1 MPQISRPELAPA
13 SPSRARASN
22 PGPRGAP
29 RTAPRTDVSRRPRSS
44 ASGTRRPRAVCN
56 SARSAASATA
66 DEQLVGVTHPFHP
79 LFQRQL
85 RCVGKRYNRYG
96 ERLLLQADG
105 GRIWSVPVR
114 WTDLGSPD
122 PEVVMGEGRL
132 LLRMADWMQ
141 LADLV
146 EDLLGRTAARPRA
159 RRKDNYAADVNR
171 ITPQG
176 GSHDTE

>member
-1 MPQISRPELAPA
+1 
-13 SPSRARASN
+13 
-22 PGPRGAP
+22 
-29 RTAPRTDVSRRPRSS
+29 
-44 ASGTRRPRAVCN
+44 
-56 SARSAASATA
+56 
-66 DEQLVGVTHPFHP
+66 VGVTHPFHP

-105 GRIWSVPVR
+105 GQVWSIPVR

-146 EDLLGRTAARPRA
+146 EDLLGRTAARMRDC
-159 RRKDNYAADVNR
+159 RKGDYAARVNR
-171 ITPQG
+171 ITPQS
-176 GSHDTE
+176 GSNDTQ

>member
-1 MPQISRPELAPA
+1 M
-13 SPSRARASN
+13 
-22 PGPRGAP
+22 
-29 RTAPRTDVSRRPRSS
+29 
-44 ASGTRRPRAVCN
+44 
-56 SARSAASATA
+56 
-66 DEQLVGVTHPFHP
+66 GVTHPFHP

-96 ERLLLQADG
+96 ERLLLQAEG

-114 WTDLGSPD
+114 WTDLGSAD

-146 EDLLGRTAARPRA
+146 EDLLGRTAARTPDG
-159 RRKDNYAADVNR
+159 RKGNYAATVNR
-171 ITPQG
+171 ITPPG
-176 GSHDTE
+176 GSHDAQ

>member
-1 MPQISRPELAPA
+1 M
-13 SPSRARASN
+13 
-22 PGPRGAP
+22 
-29 RTAPRTDVSRRPRSS
+29 
-44 ASGTRRPRAVCN
+44 
-56 SARSAASATA
+56 
-66 DEQLVGVTHPFHP
+66 GVTHPFHP

-96 ERLLLQADG
+96 ERLLLQAEG
-105 GRIWSVPVR
+105 GRVWSVPVR

-146 EDLLGRTAARPRA
+146 EGLLGRTAARTLA
-159 RRKDNYAADVNR
+159 RRKDNYAATVNR
-171 ITPQG
+171 ITPHG
-176 GSHDTE
+176 GSNDAE

>member
-1 MPQISRPELAPA
+1 
-13 SPSRARASN
+13 
-22 PGPRGAP
+22 
-29 RTAPRTDVSRRPRSS
+29 
-44 ASGTRRPRAVCN
+44 
-56 SARSAASATA
+56 
-66 DEQLVGVTHPFHP
+66 VGVTHPFHP

-105 GRIWSVPVR
+105 GRVWSVPVR
-114 WTDLGSPD
+114 WTDVTSPD

-146 EDLLGRTAARPRA
+146 EDLLGRTVARTRQG
-159 RRKDNYAADVNR
+159 RKGDYAATVNR
-171 ITPQG
+171 ITPLG
-176 GSHDTE
+176 GSHDKQ